1 MVKGNRMILVKGE
14 EFNTIAGSMMP
25 VRRDMKTFNG
35 DEFECICGKTHV
47 FYKHL
52 IHVLS
57 EGYNGKFLVACPEN
71 NNLITLIQTK
81 MKWGILYQGLE
92 SLAGTKI

>member
-1 MVKGNRMILVKGE
+1 MISVNE
-14 EFNTIAGSMMP
+14 EELMTIAGSMMP

-47 FYKHL
+47 FHKYS
-52 IHVLS
+52 IPVLS

-81 MKWGILYQGLE
+81 MKWGLLYQGLE